1 MLVYE
6 VNRHLLK
13 LVNDLGLELIF
24 VEMDRSGIYFADEKT
39 IFLSNDLLNRNSDFE
54 ISHELGHCI
63 KKHEELSSYYN
74 ATGYSRR
81 KLEFEA
87 NRIAIE
93 ILLFIWSNEF
103 DIEKEH
109 INAVKFMEYYKIPWN
124 LESYVIDSMKNY
136 A

>member
-1 MLVYE
+1 M
-6 VNRHLLK
+6 
-13 LVNDLGLELIF
+13 NDLGLELIF

>member
-1 MLVYE
+1 MYE